1 MELYPIVFEK
11 DGQALT
17 TSREVAESFGKRH
30 DNIIHAIEQIL
41 ADGLE
46 LENEPSHLKIKAANP
61 EGGGLNFQP
70 AKLTQGGIT
79 VAEFLESNFRV
90 SEYTD
95 AQGKPRK
102 QYIITKDGFTLL
114 AMGFTGAKAMQFKI
128 AYINAFN
135 RMAGMISG
143 AAHAAAEPER
153 LHIAPGSSETA
164 IFLQAIARATAQG
177 GGYAIINP
185 YARRWRGALLG
196 VYTDTQLRIYADIAY
211 SIYTAA
217 SENPLS
223 RQALYKALE
232 REGLAEPHRNK
243 KPLLIKGERRANI
256 VLHRDDRTAGIT
268 LMK

>member
-17 TSREVAESFGKRH
+17 TSREVAESFGKQH
-30 DNIIHAIEQIL
+30 KDVIKAIENIL
-41 ADGLE
+41 KDGGALDHSRDGRKIA
-46 LENEPSHLKIKAANP
+46 PISSTRDTVTDFLKANFI
-61 EGGGLNFQP
+61 E
-70 AKLTQGGIT
+70 
-79 VAEFLESNFRV
+79 E
-90 SEYTD
+90 EYTD
-95 AQGKPRK
+95 SINRRKK

-114 AMGFTGAKAMQFKI
+114 AMGFTGAKAMQFKV

-164 IFLQAIARATAQG
+164 IFLQAIAHATETGA
-177 GGYAIINP
+177 YSIVKI
-185 YARRWRGALLG
+185 YARKWRGALLG
-196 VYTDTQLRIYADIAY
+196 VYTDTQLRIFADIAY

-217 SENPLS
+217 SESPLS
-223 RQALYKALE
+223 RPALYKALE
-232 REGLAEPHRNK
+232 REGLAEPHRSK
-243 KPLLIKGERRANI
+243 KPLVIKGSHRAGI
-256 VLHRDDRTAGIT
+256 ALHRNDRTAGIT

>member
-17 TSREVAESFGKRH
+17 TSREVADYFGKAHRGVMR
-30 DNIIHAIEQIL
+30 DIRNVLEQL
-41 ADGLE
+41 
-46 LENEPSHLKIKAANP
+46 NESP
-61 EGGGLNFQP
+61 EGKEFNQHNFVPIKYRDERGREQP
-70 AKLTQGGIT
+70 AYTLT
-79 VAEFLESNFRV
+79 R
-90 SEYTD
+90 
-95 AQGKPRK
+95 
-102 QYIITKDGFTLL
+102 DGFTLL
-114 AMGFTGAKAMQFKI
+114 AMGFTGAKAMQFKV

-177 GGYAIINP
+177 GGYAIISP

-217 SENPLS
+217 SESPLS

-232 REGLAEPHRNK
+232 REGLAEPHRSK

-256 VLHRDDRTAGIT
+256 VLHRNDRTAGIT

>member
-1 MELYPIVFEK
+1 MELYPIVFER

-17 TSREVAESFGKRH
+17 TSREVADYFGKAH
-30 DNIIHAIEQIL
+30 KNIIQAIEQL
-41 ADGLE
+41 FKDAETLNSE
-46 LENEPSHLKIKAANP
+46 FS
-61 EGGGLNFQP
+61 GLNFQP
-70 AKLTQGGIT
+70 ANPREDGLNFQPIKTAQSGGT
-79 VAEFLESNFRV
+79 VEEFLTANFHL

-95 AQGKPRK
+95 SINRRKK

-114 AMGFTGAKAMQFKI
+114 AMGFTGAKAMQFKV
-128 AYINAFN
+128 ACINAFN

-177 GGYAIINP
+177 GGYAIISP

-196 VYTDTQLRIYADIAY
+196 VYTDTQLRIFADIAY
-211 SIYTAA
+211 SLYEQA
-217 SENPLS
+217 SESPLN
-223 RQALYKALE
+223 RRELYKALE
-232 REGLAEPHRNK
+232 REGLAEPHRSK
-243 KPLLIKGERRANI
+243 KPLLIKGTRRANI

>member
-17 TSREVAESFGKRH
+17 TSREVADYFGK
-30 DNIIHAIEQIL
+30 NHAHILRDIRAALEQL
-41 ADGLE
+41 
-46 LENEPSHLKIKAANP
+46 NETS
-61 EGGGLNFQP
+61 EGE
-70 AKLTQGGIT
+70 
-79 VAEFLESNFRV
+79 EFGKSNFGL
-90 SEYTD
+90 SYYTTG
-95 AQGKPRK
+95 QGKK
-102 QYIITKDGFTLL
+102 QPLYTLTRDGFTLL
-114 AMGFTGAKAMQFKI
+114 AMGFTGAKAMQFKV

-164 IFLQAIARATAQG
+164 IFLQAIAHATETGA
-177 GGYAIINP
+177 YSIVKT
-185 YARRWRGALLG
+185 YARKWRGELLG
-196 VYTDTQLRIYADIAY
+196 AYNDTQIRIYADIAY

-243 KPLLIKGERRANI
+243 KPLVIKGSHRAGI
-256 VLHRDDRTAGIT
+256 VLHRNDRTAGIT

>member
-17 TSREVAESFGKRH
+17 TSREVAESFGKQH
-30 DNIIHAIEQIL
+30 KDVIKAIENIL
-41 ADGLE
+41 KDGGALDSSGDGRKIA
-46 LENEPSHLKIKAANP
+46 PISSTRDTVTDFLKANFI
-61 EGGGLNFQP
+61 E
-70 AKLTQGGIT
+70 
-79 VAEFLESNFRV
+79 V
-90 SEYTD
+90 EYTD
-95 AQGKPRK
+95 SINRRKK

-114 AMGFTGAKAMQFKI
+114 AMGFTGAKAMQFKV

-164 IFLQAIARATAQG
+164 IFLQAIARAAAQG
-177 GGYAIINP
+177 GGYAIISP

-196 VYTDTQLRIYADIAY
+196 VYTDTQLRIFADIAY
-211 SIYTAA
+211 SLYEQA
-217 SENPLS
+217 SESPLN
-223 RQALYKALE
+223 RRELYKALE
-232 REGLAEPHRNK
+232 REGLAEPHRSK
-243 KPLLIKGERRANI
+243 KPLLIKGTRRANI

>member
-17 TSREVAESFGKRH
+17 TSREVADYFGKSHQHILR
-30 DNIIHAIEQIL
+30 DIRATLEQL
-41 ADGLE
+41 NQTTEGAEFGQHNFVQSYYM
-46 LENEPSHLKIKAANP
+46 NEQGKK
-61 EGGGLNFQP
+61 QP
-70 AKLTQGGIT
+70 AYTLT
-79 VAEFLESNFRV
+79 R
-90 SEYTD
+90 
-95 AQGKPRK
+95 
-102 QYIITKDGFTLL
+102 DGFTLL
-114 AMGFTGAKAMQFKI
+114 AMGFTGAKAMQFKV

-177 GGYAIINP
+177 GGYAIISP

-196 VYTDTQLRIYADIAY
+196 VYTDTQLRIFADIAY
-211 SIYTAA
+211 SLYEQA
-217 SENPLS
+217 SESPLN
-223 RQALYKALE
+223 RRELYKALE
-232 REGLAEPHRNK
+232 REGLAEPHRSK
-243 KPLLIKGERRANI
+243 KPLLIKGTRRANI

>member
-17 TSREVAESFGKRH
+17 TSREVADYFGKAHRGVMR
-30 DNIIHAIEQIL
+30 DIRATLEQL
-41 ADGLE
+41 
-46 LENEPSHLKIKAANP
+46 NESP
-61 EGGGLNFQP
+61 EGREFSEHNFV
-70 AKLTQGGIT
+70 L
-79 VAEFLESNFRV
+79 AEYHDE
-90 SEYTD
+90 
-95 AQGKPRK
+95 QGKPRPL
-102 QYIITKDGFTLL
+102 YTLTRDGFTLL
-114 AMGFTGAKAMQFKI
+114 AMGFTGAKAMQFKV

-153 LHIAPGSSETA
+153 LHIAPGSGETA

-177 GGYAIINP
+177 GGYAIISP

-196 VYTDTQLRIYADIAY
+196 VYTDTQLRIFADIAY
-211 SIYTAA
+211 SLYEQA
-217 SENPLS
+217 SENPLN
-223 RQALYKALE
+223 RRELYKALE
-232 REGLAEPHRNK
+232 REGLAEPHRSK
-243 KPLLIKGERRANI
+243 KPLLIKGTRRANI

>member
-17 TSREVAESFGKRH
+17 TSREVADYFGK
-30 DNIIHAIEQIL
+30 NHAHILRDIRATLEQL
-41 ADGLE
+41 
-46 LENEPSHLKIKAANP
+46 NETP
-61 EGGGLNFQP
+61 EGR
-70 AKLTQGGIT
+70 
-79 VAEFLESNFRV
+79 EFNQSNFGLV
-90 SEYTD
+90 EYLDSKGERRPAYTLT
-95 AQGKPRK
+95 R
-102 QYIITKDGFTLL
+102 DGFTLL
-114 AMGFTGAKAMQFKI
+114 AMGFTGAKAMQFKV

-164 IFLQAIARATAQG
+164 IFLQAIAHATETGA
-177 GGYAIINP
+177 YSIVKT
-185 YARRWRGALLG
+185 YARKWRGELLG
-196 VYTDTQLRIYADIAY
+196 AYNDTQIRIYADIAY

-243 KPLLIKGERRANI
+243 KPLVIKGSHRAGI
-256 VLHRDDRTAGIT
+256 VLHRNDRTAGIT

>member
-17 TSREVAESFGKRH
+17 TSREVAENFGKQH
-30 DNIIHAIEQIL
+30 KNVIQSIEQLFTDSRAL
-41 ADGLE
+41 A
-46 LENEPSHLKIKAANP
+46 S

-90 SEYTD
+90 SEYID

-114 AMGFTGAKAMQFKI
+114 AMGFTGAKAMQFKV

-153 LHIAPGSSETA
+153 LNIAPGSSETA
-164 IFLQAIARATAQG
+164 IFLQAIAHATETGA
-177 GGYAIINP
+177 YSIVKT
-185 YARRWRGALLG
+185 YARKWRGELLG
-196 VYTDTQLRIYADIAY
+196 AYNDTQIRIYADIAY

-243 KPLLIKGERRANI
+243 KPLVIKGSHRAGI
-256 VLHRDDRTAGIT
+256 VLHRNDRTAGIT

>member
-17 TSREVAESFGKRH
+17 TSREVADYFGK
-30 DNIIHAIEQIL
+30 NHAHILRDIRATLEQL
-41 ADGLE
+41 SE
-46 LENEPSHLKIKAANP
+46 TP
-61 EGGGLNFQP
+61 EGREFSQSKIGL
-70 AKLTQGGIT
+70 
-79 VAEFLESNFRV
+79 AEYRDE
-90 SEYTD
+90 
-95 AQGKPRK
+95 QGKPRPL
-102 QYIITKDGFTLL
+102 YTLTRDGFTLL
-114 AMGFTGAKAMQFKI
+114 AMGFTGAKAMQFKV

-153 LHIAPGSSETA
+153 LNIAPGSSETA
-164 IFLQAIARATAQG
+164 IFLQAIAHATETGA
-177 GGYAIINP
+177 YSIVKT
-185 YARRWRGALLG
+185 YARKWRGELLG
-196 VYTDTQLRIYADIAY
+196 AYNDTQIRIYADIAY

-217 SENPLS
+217 SESPLS

-243 KPLLIKGERRANI
+243 KPLVIKGSHRAGI
-256 VLHRDDRTAGIT
+256 VLHRNDRTAGIT